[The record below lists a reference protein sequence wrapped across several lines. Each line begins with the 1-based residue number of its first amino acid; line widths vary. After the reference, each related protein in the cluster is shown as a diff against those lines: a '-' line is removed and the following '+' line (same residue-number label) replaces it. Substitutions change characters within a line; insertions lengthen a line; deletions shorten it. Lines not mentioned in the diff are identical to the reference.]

1 MTNKERRRWA
11 RLFERCKSLS
21 YFETRFQHCYKL
33 RYLAEEFCKE
43 WNTFIG
49 DCGYPSHIRDYEI
62 EFQRVEPTEE
72 DMKNG
77 VFKTN
82 LLLHPYYMRFRVK
95 PKFVEKALAKVYK

>member
-1 MTNKERRRWA
+1 ME
-11 RLFERCKSLS
+11 
-21 YFETRFQHCYKL
+21 Y
-33 RYLAEEFCKE
+33 
-43 WNTFIG
+43 FIG
-49 DCGYPSHIRDYEI
+49 DCGYPSHIGDYEI

-82 LLLHPYYMRFRVK
+82 LLLHPHYMRFRVK